1 MKRALLCLVMAAAV
15 GCAPGYFARSVMVNE
30 GGEELICEQ
39 RGWGYLGEFLAH
51 RKYEWCILD
60 AERKGFHVKKSQH

>member
-1 MKRALLCLVMAAAV
+1 
-15 GCAPGYFARSVMVNE
+15 MVNE

-51 RKYEWCILD
+51 RKYEGCILD
-60 AERKGFHVKKSQH
+60 AERNGFHVKKSQH